1 MYLQRIELQGFK
13 TFPRR
18 TTLEFRPGV
27 TAIVGPNGAGKS
39 NLSDAVR
46 WAMGE
51 QTPRLLRIR
60 RAEDV
65 IFGGSESR
73 SRTGMADVRLTFD
86 NADDWLPT
94 EFNDVVIGRRLFR
107 SGASEYTINGARVRL
122 RDVLD
127 LMSAGAASHGG
138 HSVINQGQVD
148 QMLQQRPEDR
158 RAFLEEAAGVAR
170 FYARRDQAWRRLTE
184 TRRNLQRLR
193 DLTAEVESRLDTL
206 RQQAQVAE
214 RGSDLQRELRDG
226 QTKLVRHR
234 LFTVNRQLETAETR
248 EQQATEHLA
257 ALLAEPAEELRRRAA
272 QASLH
277 SGELEQELAG
287 ARRQLE
293 EARQAAARRATQRA
307 RLVERQGHLE
317 SRHAD
322 LSARSASQAARADAL
337 AQEAQVARQ
346 SLAELD
352 AHMAQ
357 VQGEQQRLLETLAPE
372 RERRQRMQTMA
383 SQLAKRA
390 RPARIATRAA
400 TEPVRRTRDV
410 GDQAGA
416 LGGPGGRCTPAGR
429 SYASVRARGGV

>member
-1 MYLQRIELQGFK
+1 
-13 TFPRR
+13 
-18 TTLEFRPGV
+18 
-27 TAIVGPNGAGKS
+27 
-39 NLSDAVR
+39 
-46 WAMGE
+46 
-51 QTPRLLRIR
+51 
-60 RAEDV
+60 
-65 IFGGSESR
+65 
-73 SRTGMADVRLTFD
+73 MADVRLTFD

-94 EFNDVVIGRRLFR
+94 EFSEVVIGRRLFR

-170 FYARRDQAWRRLTE
+170 FYARRDQAGRRLTE

-193 DLTAEVESRLDTL
+193 DLTAEVESRMDTL

-214 RGSDLQRELRDG
+214 HGSDLQRELRDG

-248 EQQATEHLA
+248 EQQATDHLA

-337 AQEAQVARQ
+337 AQETQVARQ

-372 RERRQRMQTMA
+372 RERRQRCKQWPA
-383 SQLAKRA
+383 SSQARA
-390 RPARIATRAA
+390 TGAHRYASGDG
-400 TEPVRRTRDV
+400 PVRRTRDV

-416 LGGPGGRCTPAGR
+416 VDGPGGRCTPAGR
-429 SYASVRARGGV
+429 GYASVRARGGV